1 MLPNYRMKLT
11 RLRPSVFLGIDG
23 PHCPGPI
30 AHSRL
35 GLQLMRGRY
44 PAGIEAL
51 GRGVAA
57 RADLG
62 GLSNRQQS
70 LRVCGGYP
78 E

>member
-1 MLPNYRMKLT
+1 MKLT
-11 RLRPSVFLGIDG
+11 SSAVGLLGGTDTH
-23 PHCPGPI
+23 PE
-30 AHSRL
+30 AYSLARARL
-35 GLQLMRGRY
+35 GAQLMRGRY